1 MYTLAVFKNDAENIF
16 HIWPTEQEKWR
27 QNVSIANL
35 YSKAKNALSGKDNA
49 QGSASSTLFRVAS
62 CTNRKDWDVDY
73 VELGDVSK
81 DESKAQAEIYAKLLE
96 DEGYTCISRHPR
108 WRAQSSEYAGGK
120 WRVTK
125 IQNLRYAQVKNHAV
139 NMLQDCFYKGEV
151 DRTANCIS
159 NFALKVDSEILN
171 ISQMWQHV
179 YNEYALKG

>member
-16 HIWPTEQEKWR
+16 HIWTTVQTDWR
-27 QNVSIANL
+27 KNVNVPNL
-35 YSKAKNALSGKDNA
+35 YSKARTALSGKDTA
-49 QGSASSTLFRVAS
+49 QGSASSSLFRVAS
-62 CTNRKDWDVDY
+62 CTKQNDWDVDY

-108 WRAQSSEYAGGK
+108 FRAQTGEYAGSK
-120 WRVTK
+120 WRATK

-151 DRTANCIS
+151 DLTANRIS